1 MAVKLPEIEVGLQM
15 AGFPVYGQLPVGK
28 IRIINS

>member
-15 AGFPVYGQLPVGK
+15 AGCPVDGQLPVGK
-28 IRIINS
+28 GKYYK